1 MLKPKPSIN
10 LNIFTII
17 DLGHAVYKEKK
28 KQQLSFSQQ
37 ETSGL
42 AHS

>member
-17 DLGHAVYKEKK
+17 DLGRAVYKEKK
-28 KQQLSFSQQ
+28 KQQQQ
-37 ETSGL
+37 KKATVMS
-42 AHS
+42 